1 MYNKTTIE
9 MRKLVFSIIAVL
21 AVLSCGKEKS
31 ASING
36 TWKVTEH
43 TITDGSA
50 VEGGAVNNASEIMRL
65 YSDGTG
71 WIYSDEFEVHG
82 DISYEHKG
90 SKLYVTPDG
99 EEEAIELDVKTLN
112 SSKLVLESH
121 FVYKGTAL
129 TASFTFKKTDNMTK
143 SEYLEKYGGKE

>member
-9 MRKLVFSIIAVL
+9 MRKLVLSIIAVL

-43 TITDGSA
+43 TITDGNV
-50 VEGGAVNNASEIMRL
+50 VEGGAVTEAVEIMRL

-71 WIYSDEFEVHG
+71 WIYSGELEIHG

-90 SKLYVTPDG
+90 GKLYITPDG
-99 EEEAIELDVKTLN
+99 EEETTELDVKTLN
-112 SSKLVLESH
+112 SSKLVLVSH
-121 FVYKGTAL
+121 YDYKGTAL
-129 TASFTFKKTDNMTK
+129 TATFSFKKTGNMNK